1 MKITGPNN
9 MPSVDRVPPGKMSG
23 DEPAL
28 VQIILG
34 KFRAEI
40 AGDMRL

>member
-1 MKITGPNN
+1 MKITESND
-9 MPSVDRVPPGKMSG
+9 MPSLDRVPLGKMSG
-23 DEPAL
+23 DEPAQ

-34 KFRAEI
+34 KFRVEI

>member
-1 MKITGPNN
+1 MKITGSND
-9 MPSVDRVPPGKMSG
+9 MPFVDRAPLGKMLG
-23 DEPAL
+23 DETAL

>member
-1 MKITGPNN
+1 MKITGSND
-9 MPSVDRVPPGKMSG
+9 MHSVDRVLVGKMAG

-34 KFRAEI
+34 KFPAEI

>member
-1 MKITGPNN
+1 MKITGSND
-9 MPSVDRVPPGKMSG
+9 MPFADRVPLGKMSG

-28 VQIILG
+28 VKIILG

-40 AGDMRL
+40 AVDMRL

>member
-1 MKITGPNN
+1 MKITGSND
-9 MPSVDRVPPGKMSG
+9 MPPVDLVPLGKMLG

-34 KFRAEI
+34 KFLAEI
-40 AGDMRL
+40 AGDMWL

>member
-1 MKITGPNN
+1 MKITGSND
-9 MPSVDRVPPGKMSG
+9 MPSLDRVPLGKMSG
-23 DEPAL
+23 DEPVR

>member
-1 MKITGPNN
+1 MKITGSND
-9 MPSVDRVPPGKMSG
+9 MPFVDRVPLGKMSG

-34 KFRAEI
+34 KF
-40 AGDMRL
+40 